1 MAQLPCH
8 GPLLFATFSEW
19 LAMYFHYGV
28 SFYNK
33 ENPGKQVAA
42 TFHQL
47 ETPKTSHSCLK
58 KWYFPIFSKMII
70 LQHSL
75 SAAINHRGKSR
86 IGLPELDRPFS
97 GSLTS
102 AKEDRKAKV
111 KIVYGIF
118 TYIYHKNQP
127 NVGKLTIHGS
137 FGLENFDQLLLL

>member
-1 MAQLPCH
+1 MSWSLTFRH
-8 GPLLFATFSEW
+8 LL
-19 LAMYFHYGV
+19 GV
-28 SFYNK
+28 ARHVLSLCCIILQQ
-33 ENPGKQVAA
+33 GKSWKTALAA
-42 TFHQL
+42 TFHEL

-75 SAAINHRGKSR
+75 SAAKNHRGKSR

-102 AKEDRKAKV
+102 AKEDCWKRKATV
-111 KIVYGIF
+111 KIVHGIF

-127 NVGKLTIHGS
+127 NVGEFTIHWS
-137 FGLENFDQLLLL
+137 FGLENFDQLLLV